1 MDTDDNIEVTE
12 TQSRRL
18 QRATLLAREQ
28 LQAATS
34 LAEEINKTR
43 HPEPMLIAAI
53 AISHGMLALTRNPDT
68 ARGVAERLPGVA
80 RPRSRRSCAGHR
92 R

>member
-12 TQSRRL
+12 TQNRRL

-28 LQAATS
+28 LQAATL

-43 HPEPMLIAAI
+43 HPEPMLIAAMMQAI
-53 AISHGMLALTRNPDT
+53 ATNYLALTT
-68 ARGVAERLPGVA
+68 ALATR
-80 RPRSRRSCAGHR
+80 
-92 R
+92 

>member
-43 HPEPMLIAAI
+43 HPEPMLIAAMMQAI
-53 AISHGMLALTRNPDT
+53 AMNYLSLTTALS
-68 ARGVAERLPGVA
+68 AR
-80 RPRSRRSCAGHR
+80 
-92 R
+92 